1 MAEETERNKDDIT
14 HCQMLED
21 HYNERTKVYEEVKSA
36 AIEANKELAVHEK
49 QQVNLE
55 ERKKHA
61 NSKGKKLKKSMQ
73 EVCENRATYDTVY

>member
-1 MAEETERNKDDIT
+1 MEEETERNKDDIT

-21 HYNERTKVYEEVKSA
+21 HYKERGKAYEEVKVA
-36 AIEANKELAVHEK
+36 GAEAVKDLAVHEK

-61 NSKGKKLKKSMQ
+61 TTKAKKLKKTLN
-73 EVCENRATYDTVY
+73 EVSLIYIQ